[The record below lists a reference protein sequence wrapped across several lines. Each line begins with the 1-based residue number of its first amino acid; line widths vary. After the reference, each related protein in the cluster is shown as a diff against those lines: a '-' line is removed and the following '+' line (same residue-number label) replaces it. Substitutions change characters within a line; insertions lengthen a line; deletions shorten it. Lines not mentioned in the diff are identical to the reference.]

1 MSRSPELAS
10 SPYSVSPQA
19 TKEEHVPGEAGVW
32 VFIIGDMLVFAA
44 FFVSYLRERADD
56 VAVFAAS
63 QRELNQWFGL
73 ANTLVLLMSSLFVVY
88 AIRSLQKR
96 HESGTS
102 PALFAAAIAC
112 GFGFCILKGFE
123 WWAELSHGVTPAT
136 NDFFMMYFLMT
147 GVHLFH
153 VLVGIGVLF
162 FLFATSR
169 KAEVADSRIA
179 VAEGGAC
186 FWHMVDLLWI
196 GVFTLVYLVH

>member
-1 MSRSPELAS
+1 MNVSTELRS
-10 SPYSVSPQA
+10 SPSSVAPRR
-19 TKEEHVPGEAGVW
+19 TKETHIPGEAGVW

-44 FFVSYLRERADD
+44 FFVSYLLERADD
-56 VAVFAAS
+56 AAVFASS

-73 ANTLVLLMSSLFVVY
+73 ANTLVLLTSSLLVVY
-88 AIRSLQKR
+88 GIRSFQKR
-96 HESGTS
+96 SGSVAS

-112 GFGFCILKGFE
+112 GVGFCLLKGFE
-123 WWAELSHGVTPAT
+123 WWAELSHGSTPAT